1 MTLATLAAP
10 VSYCTIIQFC
20 SSPQELYG
28 NRGLLFTNTHCDEV
42 LEWFTSYSEEDYAR
56 SGCAAMQ
63 DVMLEEGICE
73 HLVDRN

>member
-1 MTLATLAAP
+1 MLAMLAAP
-10 VSYCTIIQFC
+10 ASYCSINFIQFC

-56 SGCAAMQ
+56 SGCSATQ
-63 DVMLEEGICE
+63 DVMLEEGISTCI
-73 HLVDRN
+73 